1 MLGYTVP
8 SLDRLDPG
16 GLLGSANSDGR
27 KVGGGAGGAGAASL
41 RPFMLRGLYLLACS
55 LASTRLAEDVSV
67 RD

>member
-16 GLLGSANSDGR
+16 GLLGSANSDGC
-27 KVGGGAGGAGAASL
+27 KAGGAGAASL

-55 LASTRLAEDVSV
+55 LASTTLAEDVSV